1 MFRQSTFR
9 TNYSRKNKAFI
20 GRGLLTKI
28 DAWEKKKLCKLEYMA
43 QSYRSIQPICDLADS
58 IFPDLPKATSLNKS
72 MSDHQGVFIVRSQDL
87 AAYVQRY
94 NPQVLRLNR
103 KFKCDYDAM
112 NFGVSKGLA
121 FNRVLILPYGGIT
134 KWLMSGDGSHVRGSA
149 DEVYVAI
156 TRARQ
161 SVAFVHD
168 GGHSIAGA
176 TVFNPAA

>member
-1 MFRQSTFR
+1 
-9 TNYSRKNKAFI
+9 
-20 GRGLLTKI
+20 
-28 DAWEKKKLCKLEYMA
+28 MA
-43 QSYRSIQPICDLADS
+43 QSYRCIQPICDLADF

-72 MSDHQGVFIVRSQDL
+72 MSDHQGVLIVRSQDL

-94 NPQVLRLNR
+94 SPQVLRLNR

-121 FNRVLILPYGGIT
+121 FNRVLIMPYGGIT
-134 KWLMSGDGSHVRGSA
+134 KWLMSGDSSHVRGSA

-161 SVAFVHD
+161 SVAFLHD
-168 GGHSIAGA
+168 GGHSIAAA
-176 TVFNPAA
+176 TVFDPTA